1 MNGARGQVYE
11 FYNYFPIK
19 ERREYRG
26 MTMQLNGKVALITG
40 AGSGIGEAAVKLF
53 VGEGARVIVADWNEG
68 QATRVASEMNA
79 IKAGSALAVRAD
91 VSSEQQVK
99 HLVQQAIDAFSSI
112 DILFNNA
119 GVVLP
124 KPLEDVTEDEWT
136 RTVDI
141 NMKSVYFMIKHCLPA
156 IRKSRGSIVNMSS
169 LNGLLGQRQNPVYS
183 ATKGAI
189 IAMTK
194 ALALD
199 YAPDGVRVN
208 CICPAGVMTPLLD
221 EWIGQQPD
229 PAATQQA
236 LMDMHP
242 LGRCATTDEVARA
255 ALYLA
260 SPQSSFITGIAL
272 PVDGG
277 ASLGY

>member
-1 MNGARGQVYE
+1 
-11 FYNYFPIK
+11 
-19 ERREYRG
+19 
-26 MTMQLNGKVALITG
+26 MQLEGKVAIITG
-40 AGSGIGEAAVKLF
+40 AGSGIGEAAAKLF
-53 VGEGARVIVADWNEG
+53 VSVGAKVIIADWNE
-68 QATRVASEMNA
+68 AEANRVASEINQLYP
-79 IKAGSALAVRAD
+79 KQSSALAVKTD
-91 VSSEQQVK
+91 VSSEQEVK
-99 HLVQQAIDAFSSI
+99 ALVQQTLAAYDSI

-119 GVVLP
+119 AVVLP
-124 KPLEDVTEDEWT
+124 KELEDITEAEWT
-136 RTVDI
+136 RTLDI
-141 NMKSVYFMIKHCLPA
+141 NLKSVYLMIKYCIPE

-169 LNGLLGQRQNPVYS
+169 LSGLLGQKQNPVYS

-199 YAPDGVRVN
+199 YAKDGVRVN
-208 CICPAGVMTPLLD
+208 CICPAGVLTPLLE

-229 PAATQQA
+229 PTATVQA
-236 LMDMHP
+236 LIDMHP
-242 LGRCATTDEVARA
+242 LGRCATTEEIAQA

-260 SPQSSFITGIAL
+260 SNQAYFITGVAL